1 MAKNLL
7 ESLAETGPSYTEQ
20 ARGLLRA
27 KTGKAVT
34 SEGPV
39 ASEIA
44 ETQASQAAGQAVQSA
59 LRGAGLQ
66 QQQQQEQLA
75 TIEQKSDQELEN
87 LDLALTQ
94 QAKETQRR
102 IDEAFTKL
110 SQESSQLDAQKQAA
124 LYEQLGSDLA
134 LQNEKYIA
142 DLQNEATR
150 RRLDDKAQADLA
162 LQSAVFSDMMDLL
175 ESDIEFRK
183 ALDADDRVFAEKMA
197 QIDVDAALN
206 IALQQMKTEAMASN
220 YQQVA
225 SGVGKLGDW
234 AASKEGQETLKDWWN
249 KE

>member
-27 KTGKAVT
+27 KTGKAVS

-39 ASEIA
+39 ASNIA

-75 TIEQKSDQELEN
+75 TVEQKSDQELAQ

-94 QAKETQRR
+94 QAKDSQRR
-102 IDEAFTKL
+102 IDEAFTRL
-110 SQESSQLDAQKQAA
+110 SQESSQLDAQKQSA

-134 LQNEKYIA
+134 LQNEKYIS

-162 LQSAVFSDMMDLL
+162 MQAAVFNDMQDLL

-183 ALDADDRVFAEKMA
+183 ALDADDRAFTEKMA
-197 QIDVDAALN
+197 SIDVNAALS
-206 IALQQMKTEAMASN
+206 IALQQLNTEAMAAN
-220 YQQVA
+220 YQQV
-225 SGVGKLGDW
+225 SGGIGKLGQA
-234 AASKEGQETLKDWWN
+234 AASEKGSEAISKWWN
-249 KE
+249 K